1 MHAVNSGRNMS
12 IKVDHRKARRKV
24 DSGQYLA
31 IVLVLCLG
39 TVFFFSIFCIYLSL
53 VCLAALLIRFGRSL
67 RTRANENASKME
79 IFKKAGQVLTY

>member
-31 IVLVLCLG
+31 IVLVLYLS

-53 VCLAALLIRFGRSL
+53 VCLAALLIRFGRSQERGRMKTL
-67 RTRANENASKME
+67 RKWRF
-79 IFKKAGQVLTY
+79 FKKLAKY